1 MVTPVARREAVAHLC
16 QSYPVSQRRACR
28 VIGADRTSIR
38 YRCRRPDDAAARA
51 RLRELAA
58 VRRRF
63 GYRRLQI
70 LLRREGTHMNHKKLR
85 RLYAEERLQVRRRG
99 GRKRALGTRA
109 PMALPQGA
117 NQRWSLDFAS
127 DALADG
133 RRFRILVVV
142 DDFSREC
149 LCLVAD
155 TSLSGRR
162 VARELDAVIA
172 VRGRPLSC
180 VSDNG
185 TELTSMAI
193 LTWSH
198 EHRVE
203 WHYIAPGKPQQN
215 AFAESFIGR
224 LRDECLN
231 ETLFT
236 SLAHARAALADWR
249 HDYNT
254 IRPHSGIGNVP
265 PVAYTNA
272 GVPAMQRDGTL
283 RSLAGFAPRPVAPPS
298 LVGSHSNETLL
309 IPG

>member
-1 MVTPVARREAVAHLC
+1 
-16 QSYPVSQRRACR
+16 

-38 YRCRRPDDAAARA
+38 YRRRRPDDAAARA

-109 PMALPQGA
+109 PMALPQSA

-133 RRFRILVVV
+133 RRFRILAVV

-155 TSLSGRR
+155 TSLSGKR

-172 VRGRPLSC
+172 KRGRPLTC

-193 LTWSH
+193 LTWSQ
-198 EHRVE
+198 ERRVE

-236 SLAHARAALADWR
+236 SLAHARAALAEWR

-265 PVAYTNA
+265 PAAYTNA
-272 GVPAMQRDGTL
+272 GVHGMQRDGTL

-298 LVGSHSNETLL
+298 LVGSDSNETLL